1 MKKKNTDAGLRSNTN
16 MRGRVQVVAVSALF
30 CALSI
35 VFGKYL
41 AISVGP
47 VLRFSFENLPILMSG
62 VLFGPAAGLCVGV
75 VADLLGCV
83 LVGYTINPIITLGAA
98 SIGLLSGLLYR
109 LFSRLP
115 LFLRLLFSVILSHVI
130 GSVLIK
136 TWGLSAFYDMPFYLL
151 LLWRLLN
158 YAIVGAAECAIFY
171 YLMRHKAVKTQIE
184 RLKR

>member
-1 MKKKNTDAGLRSNTN
+1 MIPTL
-16 MRGRVQVVAVSALF
+16 AVSALF

-47 VLRFSFENLPILMSG
+47 VLRFSLENFPLILGG
-62 VLFGPAAGLCVGV
+62 VLFGPVVGLLIGVLSDLVG
-75 VADLLGCV
+75 CI

-98 SIGLLSGLLYR
+98 AIGFLSGALYR

-115 LFLRLLFSVILSHVI
+115 LFLRLSLSVILSHVI

-136 TWGLSAFYDMPFYLL
+136 TWGLAAFYDMPFYLL
-151 LLWRLLN
+151 LVWRLLN
-158 YAIVGAAECAIFY
+158 YVIVGAVECALLGC
-171 YLMRHKAVKTQIE
+171 LMKNRAFCRQIQ
-184 RLKR
+184 RLQR

>member
-1 MKKKNTDAGLRSNTN
+1 MKRTETKHHSSARIR
-16 MRGRVQVVAVSALF
+16 RGIQVLAVSALL

-47 VLRFSFENLPILMSG
+47 VLRFSFENLPILMGG
-62 VLFGPAAGLCVGV
+62 VLFGPLAGLFVGV
-75 VADLLGCV
+75 VADLVGCV

-98 SIGLLSGLLYR
+98 CIGFFGGLLYR
-109 LFSRLP
+109 LFSRVP
-115 LFLRLLFSVILSHVI
+115 LFPRLLLSVIISHVI

-136 TWGLSAFYDMPFYLL
+136 TWGLAAFYDMPFYLL

-158 YAIVGAAECAIFY
+158 YTVVGGAECALFY
-171 YLMRHKAVKTQIE
+171 YLMKHKAVSRQLE
-184 RLKR
+184 RLQR